1 MDINTQYLIA
11 EFRGET
17 DMAEILKE
25 LVIAENER
33 EKLVYEAQYVEFE
46 DLDY

>member
-11 EFRGET
+11 EMMGET
-17 DMAEILKE
+17 EYSEILKE

-33 EKLVYEAQYVEFE
+33 EKLAYDARNVE
-46 DLDY
+46 LVDYDF